1 MKLHEKIR
9 FIRQLKGWS
18 QEEIANKLEMSVNG
32 YGSIERGETDVKL
45 SRLERIAHIFGMELL
60 ELLDLNEKT
69 VFKGTHNNNNQFHY
83 SHINSISIEQTE
95 LKHELEKAHLIN
107 EQQKQEIAHLQEEI
121 VYLKKMI
128 NFIKLMEKWEPVG
141 EVKKGNTTHQG
152 PTIIK

>member
-69 VFKGTHNNNNQFHY
+69 VFNLTGDHYTQFHF
-83 SHINSISIEQTE
+83 SHINSSSIEQTE

-107 EQQKQEIAHLQEEI
+107 DQQKQEIAHLQEEI
-121 VYLKKMI
+121 TYLKKMI
-128 NFIKLMEKWEPVG
+128 NLMEKLEPIG
-141 EVKKGNTTHQG
+141 EVKEGNTAHQG

>member
-1 MKLHEKIR
+1 MKLHKKIR

-69 VFKGTHNNNNQFHY
+69 VFKGNHNNQFHY
-83 SHINSISIEQTE
+83 SHISSFSIEQTE

-107 EQQKQEIAHLQEEI
+107 EQQKKEIAHLQEEI
-121 VYLKKMI
+121 TYLKKMI
-128 NFIKLMEKWEPVG
+128 NLMEKWEPVG
-141 EVKKGNTTHQG
+141 EVKEGNIAHQG